1 MPTTASSRSYRALVP
16 EPYNQSDDRS
26 CGHLVRIHK
35 ACGRWP
41 WELVQGLTPER
52 WGESAAEKLALAV
65 ERVYLGPSSI
75 TRSELTERLMT
86 EIRESRDRQITHK
99 ICADPASFQKRT
111 LRTSISSTGEGR
123 PIKQSRKAN
132 TKAQRGHVYQEHVR
146 SSGRATD
153 PDPVLDADPGPD
165 PDPVA
170 HTEVDRDPEPDPSMD
185 MNLDLDLDMDLVNP
199 VDVPDTNNTGTSV
212 GESRNAK
219 DDEALEESIL
229 RLEAAHSRLENY
241 ENELR
246 NERQACTSLDIM
258 IANAEKAIG
267 IVSKQRDDAIQQVL
281 IEETDLTKMK
291 RFAMNLSENMRVSMN
306 KSIEDTGRALS
317 ETVKKRDSA
326 EKNLQ
331 MKQKGL
337 NQQTNARKTTQ
348 CYINLLPRFI
358 SLCKNE
364 INTEKENQKILF
376 LRRDLRSL
384 DPEGLSRIFDAGLS
398 QCLELMV
405 KIQEEKI

>member
-1 MPTTASSRSYRALVP
+1 MP

-65 ERVYLGPSSI
+65 ERVYSGPSSI

-99 ICADPASFQKRT
+99 ICADVWDWVKATDQERRRSTVSTRSRKTPRNDSPEASGNGQNGDMIGTEEPPITRLQPASFQKRT

-219 DDEALEESIL
+219 DD
-229 RLEAAHSRLENY
+229 
-241 ENELR
+241 
-246 NERQACTSLDIM
+246 
-258 IANAEKAIG
+258 
-267 IVSKQRDDAIQQVL
+267 VSSPNLVTRSVV
-281 IEETDLTKMK
+281 TKP
-291 RFAMNLSENMRVSMN
+291 
-306 KSIEDTGRALS
+306 
-317 ETVKKRDSA
+317 DS
-326 EKNLQ
+326 
-331 MKQKGL
+331 
-337 NQQTNARKTTQ
+337 
-348 CYINLLPRFI
+348 P
-358 SLCKNE
+358 
-364 INTEKENQKILF
+364 
-376 LRRDLRSL
+376 
-384 DPEGLSRIFDAGLS
+384 
-398 QCLELMV
+398 
-405 KIQEEKI
+405 